1 MFHREFSMQRMAQMI
16 KKVMTCMETMM
27 VLLANAIGSEGGQ
40 TFDNVLS
47 EIARFETCY
56 NVKVAVAD

>member
-1 MFHREFSMQRMAQMI
+1 MQRMAQMI